1 MRSHRYYK
9 LMKKSNILHLTNTYE
24 LNVGAECMKL
34 SNFYKY
40 QKQNGLNP
48 TIWYPEETDLQNV
61 LDKNHIK
68 SLPTYNFYNYSVLK
82 ILEKQQKRQV
92 NLT

>member
-1 MRSHRYYK
+1 
-9 LMKKSNILHLTNTYE
+9 MKKSNILHLTNTY
-24 LNVGAECMKL
+24 GAERGGGVHEVV

-61 LDKNHIK
+61 LDKNHSIK
-68 SLPTYNFYNYSVLK
+68 SLPTYNFYN
-82 ILEKQQKRQV
+82 
-92 NLT
+92 